1 MQRRAAAI
9 YFVFFLVVGAAAY
22 AYIGVAQSSQ
32 QPAFNVDGPTLAGNE
47 STTIDGTEYTA
58 AEVGHESSGGGGG
71 HGGGGGEGALVATLE
86 WTNDSAR
93 QTATLEN
100 ESTVTYQDTSYTVLV
115 ANGSDVSS
123 FTLREELNVS
133 AILANDDAVENSV
146 ATRNDTEYVVYREND
161 SLHPLSEYLPE
172 PDTRQF
178 STGDSYQYEGNE
190 TTVAEVTSS
199 GVTLEWTGP
208 VANSEELQEGTNVT
222 LANGEQYFAHFP
234 DGQDEAV
241 MLVSVDQYE
250 SYQATVSQRDYLGE
264 RVNGLWGIVIISGSA
279 AFLIL
284 SMAYMPHRG

>member
-32 QPAFNVDGPTLAGNE
+32 QPAFDVDGPTLAGNE

-58 AEVGHESSGGGGG
+58 VEVGHESSGGGD

-123 FTLREELNVS
+123 FTLREGSSNVS
-133 AILANDDAVENSV
+133 AILANDDTVENTV

-161 SLHPLSEYLPE
+161 SLHPLAEYLPE
-172 PDTRQF
+172 PDTREF
-178 STGDSYQYEGNE
+178 STGDSYQY
-190 TTVAEVTSS
+190 
-199 GVTLEWTGP
+199 GVTRP
-208 VANSEELQEGTNVT
+208 PS
-222 LANGEQYFAHFP
+222 P
-234 DGQDEAV
+234 
-241 MLVSVDQYE
+241 
-250 SYQATVSQRDYLGE
+250 R
-264 RVNGLWGIVIISGSA
+264 
-279 AFLIL
+279 
-284 SMAYMPHRG
+284 